1 MKPLINIDVCVSV
14 TMSKTVTIS
23 TDNYNSVNGKPD
35 FSETDLL
42 KEVQSQVFLP
52 NDAQYIV
59 RSLLGETSDEYKD
72 LSGWNIDE
80 IEAIKE

>member
-1 MKPLINIDVCVSV
+1 MINVDVCVSV

-23 TDNYNSVNGKPD
+23 TDNYNIVNGEPD

-52 NDAQYIV
+52 DDTKHIIG
-59 RSLLGETSDEYKD
+59 SLLGETSDEYKD
-72 LSGWNIDE
+72 LSGWNVDE